1 MEGRRV
7 KHLARR
13 PFVNY
18 AWKAC
23 SPMIKCSPDLEAS
36 ERGPGQKASER
47 GPDPGWASEKVGSYP
62 KVIGVDQVDPDQ
74 LRYQGKS
81 VNNWMC

>member
-1 MEGRRV
+1 MQSRL
-7 KHLARR
+7 K
-13 PFVNY
+13 
-18 AWKAC
+18 
-23 SPMIKCSPDLEAS
+23 AS

-47 GPDPGWASEKVGSYP
+47 GPDPGGASEKVGSYP

-81 VNNWMC
+81 V